1 MMPYRALEEEFFAKL
16 VEFDEKVAAAVAAQ
30 RCSHCGG
37 PLYRS
42 DYPRKPRGGLIAE
55 AGEAFFVRF
64 SLCCG
69 REGCRKRATP
79 PSLRFL
85 GRRVYLGAVVL
96 LASSAAVVS
105 RLLRDVAVSTGVPV
119 RTLRRWLG
127 WWSAVFPLT
136 ATWVELRARFVPPA
150 PPEAEL
156 PRSLLERLMLGPP
169 STSESGAVQLAAR
182 LLAPVTT
189 QSVPDGARFLLAV
202 APL

>member
-1 MMPYRALEEEFFAKL
+1 
-16 VEFDEKVAAAVAAQ
+16 
-30 RCSHCGG
+30 
-37 PLYRS
+37 
-42 DYPRKPRGGLIAE
+42 LIAE